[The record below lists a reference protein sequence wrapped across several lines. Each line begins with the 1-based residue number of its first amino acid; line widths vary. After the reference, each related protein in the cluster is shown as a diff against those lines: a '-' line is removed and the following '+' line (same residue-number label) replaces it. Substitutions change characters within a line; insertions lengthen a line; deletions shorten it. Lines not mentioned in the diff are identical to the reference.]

1 MSAKIIINTLVAAG
15 LALVVWLVAMPAWA
29 QVAEL
34 RKEAALK
41 KKSIDLERQVIE
53 KLNSVN
59 QVLDSQKS
67 NVERLEQ
74 AIPSFEFKPEMISI
88 MENLANQNGLNLSK
102 VDVESVSED
111 TSARTP
117 SSRAIIPSNQEMT
130 KILKVGINASGSYSA
145 FKSWLEAVE
154 KSLRL
159 TDVTEILFTI
169 SQKKTAEGEII
180 SNLDPIIDYSVSMKT
195 YILKR

>member
-1 MSAKIIINTLVAAG
+1 MLSKTIINIVVAAG
-15 LALVVWLVAMPAWA
+15 LALIVWLVVIPVWTG
-29 QVAEL
+29 VSEL
-34 RKEAALK
+34 RKEVSLK
-41 KKSIDLERQVIE
+41 KKSIELERQVIE
-53 KLNSVN
+53 KLNAIN

-88 MENLANQNGLNLSK
+88 MENLASQNGLNLSK
-102 VDVESVSED
+102 VDVESALDD

-117 SSRAIIPSNQEMT
+117 SSRPVVSSGKEMT
-130 KILKVGINASGSYSA
+130 KTLVVEVNSSGNYNS

-159 TDVTEILFTI
+159 IDVTKISFTVTQ
-169 SQKKTAEGEII
+169 SKTAEGEII
-180 SNLDPIIDYSVSMKT
+180 PGVDPIIDYSVSMKT
-195 YILKR
+195 YVLKK

>member
-1 MSAKIIINTLVAAG
+1 MSGKIIINALIAAG
-15 LALVVWLVAMPAWA
+15 LGLVVWLAALPAWTR
-29 QVAEL
+29 VAEL
-34 RKEAALK
+34 RTEAALK

-88 MENLANQNGLNLSK
+88 MENLASQNGLNLFR
-102 VDVESVSED
+102 VDVESASDD

-117 SSRAIIPSNQEMT
+117 SSRALVLSNKEMT
-130 KILKVGINASGSYSA
+130 KVLDVEISASGNYGA
-145 FKSWLEAVE
+145 FKNWLGAVE
-154 KSLRL
+154 RSLRL
-159 TDVTEILFTI
+159 IDITDISFTV
-169 SQKKTAEGEII
+169 SQNKTAEGEITAAV
-180 SNLDPIIDYSVSMKT
+180 DPVIDYSVNMKT
-195 YILKR
+195 YILKK

>member
-1 MSAKIIINTLVAAG
+1 MSGKIIINALIAG
-15 LALVVWLVAMPAWA
+15 GLGLVVWLAALPAWT

-88 MENLANQNGLNLSK
+88 MENLASQNGLNLFR
-102 VDVESVSED
+102 VDVESASDD

-117 SSRAIIPSNQEMT
+117 SSRALVLSNKEMT
-130 KILKVGINASGSYSA
+130 KVLDVEVSASGNYGA
-145 FKSWLEAVE
+145 FKNWLGAVE

-159 TDVTEILFTI
+159 LDITEISFTV
-169 SQKKTAEGEII
+169 SQNKTAEGEITPDV
-180 SNLDPIIDYSVSMKT
+180 DPVIDYSVSIKT
-195 YILKR
+195 YILKK

>member
-1 MSAKIIINTLVAAG
+1 MLSKTIINIVVAAG
-15 LALVVWLVAMPAWA
+15 LVLIVWLVVIPAWTG
-29 QVAEL
+29 VSEL
-34 RKEAALK
+34 RKEVSLK
-41 KKSIDLERQVIE
+41 KKSIELERQVIE
-53 KLNSVN
+53 KLNAIN

-88 MENLANQNGLNLSK
+88 MENLASQNGLNLSK
-102 VDVESVSED
+102 VDVESALDD

-117 SSRAIIPSNQEMT
+117 SSRPVVSSGKEMT
-130 KILKVGINASGSYSA
+130 KTLVVGVNSSGNYNS

-159 TDVTEILFTI
+159 IDVTKISFTVTQ
-169 SQKKTAEGEII
+169 SKTAEGEII
-180 SNLDPIIDYSVSMKT
+180 PGVDPIIDYSVSMKT
-195 YILKR
+195 YILKK